1 MQIDTSCVPSCGYHA
16 VGSRNS
22 MSTLIFWWFAF
33 EHAPQ
38 FCSTFS
44 ATFMIETLRI
54 CFFGPIH
61 LPQFQ
66 INRIWLLLSKILKDS
81 QIDFSYV
88 AVELI
93 RLFLSVEIQPIIQ
106 PLNNGQIK
114 WVHELRSGNCL
125 ILSSVSKLYCSA
137 DCCWASWYSKSLKSF
152 CACFE

>member
-1 MQIDTSCVPSCGYHA
+1 MQMNTSGVPSCGYHA

-66 INRIWLLLSKILKDS
+66 INRIWLLLSKRLPNW
-81 QIDFSYV
+81 
-88 AVELI
+88 
-93 RLFLSVEIQPIIQ
+93 LFL
-106 PLNNGQIK
+106 
-114 WVHELRSGNCL
+114 RS
-125 ILSSVSKLYCSA
+125 
-137 DCCWASWYSKSLKSF
+137 CWAHPPFSIGWIMAKLSEFTSF
-152 CACFE
+152 VAEIVWFWVVFQNCTAQLIAAELLDIRNCWNHFAPALNSIGVVLV